1 MPSVQRGQVY
11 RKPSGTWAY
20 RHHDADG
27 RRREVAKF
35 RTKSEASE
43 ALRDALDDVRLGSSR
58 RREVSFAELVDRFLA
73 AHEADDLTLTK
84 LAAQLRRAKTDLGE
98 RPIADLRP
106 DELAAWRRSLP
117 ANRHHQFRAVAQ
129 VLNQAVRW
137 EWIDKSPARHIA
149 NPKPKAPEIQPFT
162 DWAEIVAIV
171 EEMDSRFAAI
181 PLFAVGTGL
190 RPEEWIALERRDVDW
205 NEGVVH
211 VRRVFTHGQLKE
223 CAKSSRQ
230 RRRVPLRR
238 RVVEALDEIPP
249 RLDSPLLFPAA
260 RGGHIELGKFRARHW
275 APALS
280 AAGVEHRRIYDCRHT
295 YATWSLAAG
304 VSLFNLSRRMGTSI
318 AMIDATYGHLAPD
331 AEEHERA
338 LLDAYD
344 SREQAVERRAR

>member
-162 DWAEIVAIV
+162 ELGRDRG
-171 EEMDSRFAAI
+171 DRGGDGFA
-181 PLFAVGTGL
+181 L
-190 RPEEWIALERRDVDW
+190 RRHPALRRRDRPSARGVDRARAPRRRLERR
-205 NEGVVH
+205 
-211 VRRVFTHGQLKE
+211 R
-223 CAKSSRQ
+223 SSCS
-230 RRRVPLRR
+230 
-238 RVVEALDEIPP
+238 P
-249 RLDSPLLFPAA
+249 RLHARAAEGMREVIEAAAA
-260 RGGHIELGKFRARHW
+260 RTSSTPRGRSARRDP
-275 APALS
+275 APA
-280 AAGVEHRRIYDCRHT
+280 R
-295 YATWSLAAG
+295 LAAPLPG
-304 VSLFNLSRRMGTSI
+304 CAWRAYRVGEVSRPPLGARPQCGGSRASPDLRLPTHLRGRGASRRASHSST
-318 AMIDATYGHLAPD
+318 
-331 AEEHERA
+331 
-338 LLDAYD
+338 
-344 SREQAVERRAR
+344 